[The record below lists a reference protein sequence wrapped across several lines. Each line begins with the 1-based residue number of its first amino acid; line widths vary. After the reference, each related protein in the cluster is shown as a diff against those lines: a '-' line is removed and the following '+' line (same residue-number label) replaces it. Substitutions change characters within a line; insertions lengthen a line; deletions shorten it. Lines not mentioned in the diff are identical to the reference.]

1 MENWAVMLILASDLV
16 LLTCL
21 QLYLLFYLME
31 HFKVGTL
38 NVNGAREAKKRA
50 MIYEV
55 VKDKRMDVLFLQE
68 THSDSLNS
76 TDWSREWEGKVLL
89 SHGSAASAG
98 VGILFARSFSP
109 ITVEVEQVVE
119 GRLMVVLCVLN
130 KRMQGPDH
138 GSKFTE
144 F

>member
-1 MENWAVMLILASDLV
+1 
-16 LLTCL
+16 
-21 QLYLLFYLME
+21 
-31 HFKVGTL
+31 
-38 NVNGAREAKKRA
+38 
-50 MIYEV
+50 
-55 VKDKRMDVLFLQE
+55 MDVLFLQE

>member
-50 MIYEV
+50 MIYE
-55 VKDKRMDVLFLQE
+55 RNQE
-68 THSDSLNS
+68 DMPSLLPHGNTH
-76 TDWSREWEGKVLL
+76 THTCR
-89 SHGSAASAG
+89 
-98 VGILFARSFSP
+98 
-109 ITVEVEQVVE
+109 
-119 GRLMVVLCVLN
+119 
-130 KRMQGPDH
+130 
-138 GSKFTE
+138 
-144 F
+144 